1 MLSNQVNG
9 FHRKFFLSGP
19 YIWINVRFYLSQ
31 AQAANF
37 SINRLKKKTLSFLL
51 ATIYLAGT
59 LMCCWP
65 FTKTILLSQ
74 TKLKNNSI
82 PFGISFPHSA
92 WWLLL
97 NIPSQGITNNLFYCN
112 WICFIS
118 YQIIQ
123 KTLKLNRENNLI
135 KTLPRMSWWS
145 HAK

>member
-37 SINRLKKKTLSFLL
+37 SINRLKKNSFIFIGHNLSCRYLNVLL
-51 ATIYLAGT
+51 TFYKDNIVIADE
-59 LMCCWP
+59 
-65 FTKTILLSQ
+65 TKKQ
-74 TKLKNNSI
+74 FNSI
-82 PFGISFPHSA
+82 WNFFPTFGLMIAFEHC
-92 WWLLL
+92 
-97 NIPSQGITNNLFYCN
+97 QGITNNLFYCN